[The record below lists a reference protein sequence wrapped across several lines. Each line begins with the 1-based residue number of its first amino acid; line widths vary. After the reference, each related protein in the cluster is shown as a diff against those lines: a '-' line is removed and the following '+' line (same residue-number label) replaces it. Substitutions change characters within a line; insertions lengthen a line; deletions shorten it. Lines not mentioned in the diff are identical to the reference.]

1 MSTDLNL
8 NMLIDEQLI
17 KNTNPATYAFVGDAV
32 YTLFVRMEL
41 AKTPRP
47 SKELH
52 SASVEYV
59 KATAQAK
66 AYEIIKGL
74 LSETEEAIYKRG
86 RNFHTNNTPKNTTVA
101 DYHSATGLETLFGY
115 LYLTDNAQRA
125 KELFNLI
132 WQNM

>member
-17 KNTNPATYAFVGDAV
+17 KNINPATYAFVGDAV

-41 AKTPRP
+41 AKIPRP

-52 SASVEYV
+52 TSSVEYV

-66 AYEIIKGL
+66 AYEIIKEML
-74 LSETEEAIYKRG
+74 TETEEAIYKRG
-86 RNFHTNNTPKNTTVA
+86 RNFHTNNTPKNA
-101 DYHSATGLETLFGY
+101 SNAEYHSATGLETLFGY
-115 LYLTDNAQRA
+115 LYLTNNIDRA
-125 KELFNLI
+125 KELFAII
-132 WQNM
+132 WQSI

>member
-8 NMLIDEQLI
+8 NISTDEQLI
-17 KNTNPATYAFVGDAV
+17 KNMNPATYAFVGDAV
-32 YTLFVRMEL
+32 YTLFVRIEL

-52 SASVEYV
+52 ASSVEYV
-59 KATAQAK
+59 KASAQAK

-86 RNFHTNNTPKNTTVA
+86 RNFHTNNTPKNA
-101 DYHSATGLETLFGY
+101 SNAEYHSATGLETLFGY
-115 LYLTDNAQRA
+115 LYLTNNTSRA
-125 KELFNLI
+125 AELFSII
-132 WQNM
+132 WNNM